1 MAKDIK
7 KKIVEELTQDLVNSG
22 KPQEVQADF
31 IDIKGRAGW
40 RRIQEVLDIKIKG
53 YEQSI
58 LDSEIQGEDLSRER
72 DRRDLCLWFR
82 NLPDILIQSIDT
94 SVDIPEPNLDPFS
107 ESFQKKI
114 ELVDKDI

>member
-1 MAKDIK
+1 MKSIK
-7 KKIVEELTQDLVNSG
+7 SKIVEELTSDFVNSG

-58 LDSEIQGEDLSRER
+58 LDSDIQGEELNRER

-82 NLPDILIQSIDT
+82 NLPDILIQSINRD
-94 SVDIPEPNLDPFS
+94 VEIPDVNLDPFS
-107 ESFQKKI
+107 DGSKKI
-114 ELVDKDI
+114 DIVDNG

>member
-1 MAKDIK
+1 MGKNIRS
-7 KKIVEELTQDLVNSG
+7 KIVEELTSDLVNSG

-40 RRIQEVLDIKIKG
+40 RRIQEVLDVKIKG

-58 LDSEIQGEDLSRER
+58 LDSDIQGEDLNRER

-82 NLPDILIQSIDT
+82 NLPDILIQSINRE
-94 SVDIPEPNLDPFS
+94 VEIPEPNLDPFN
-107 ESFQKKI
+107 KKPTKI
-114 ELVDKDI
+114 DLVDNAL